1 MKKMNEKIKLNEK
14 ELNIFKNL
22 QRQII
27 DIAKHVRQGSFKT
40 RDRYQSA
47 VERFCKHLA
56 KEFKTQK
63 FANIQD
69 KHLESYIKEL
79 QNKGRNAGYIKT
91 ELSAIRFY
99 HNKCQNT
106 KFELSDNEAFEL
118 EKREIGGVDRSWS
131 DKSFEE
137 YVKLCERRGRYRDK
151 SIAVLAKELG
161 MRIHETLRIDKNTS
175 EKALKENQIHIKGK
189 NGKWR
194 YVPMTDT
201 AKQLLFEQMKEVS
214 RGEKLFV
221 KDGEK
226 THLIIKQVQNF
237 INKNR
242 EKFMYEEE
250 GHADITFHGI
260 RHKYARQK
268 YEEFIKDGCSSYNAR
283 KKVSELLGH
292 ERDEVTHI
300 YLAK

>member
-1 MKKMNEKIKLNEK
+1 MEKKYEKIKLNEK
-14 ELNIFKNL
+14 EFKIFKNL

-27 DIAKHVRQGSFKT
+27 DIAKHVRQGSYQT
-40 RDRYQSA
+40 RDRYQAA

-79 QNKGRNAGYIKT
+79 QENERDAGYIKT

-99 HNKCQNT
+99 HDKCQNN
-106 KFELSDNEAFEL
+106 KFILSGNEAFEL
-118 EKREIGGVDRSWS
+118 ERREIGGVDRAWS
-131 DKSFEE
+131 DKSFIE
-137 YVKLCERRGRYRDK
+137 YIKLCEARGRLRDK
-151 SIAVLAKELG
+151 LIAILAKELG
-161 MRIHETLRIDKNTS
+161 LRIHETLWIDRNTA

-194 YVPMTDT
+194 CIPMTET
-201 AKQLLFEQMKEVS
+201 AKQVLCEQIQKVN
-214 RGEKLFV
+214 RGEKLFIT
-221 KDGEK
+221 KNEK
-226 THLIIKQVQNF
+226 THLVTKQVQNF

-242 EKFMYEEE
+242 EKFMCEKE

-260 RHKYARQK
+260 RHKYARGQ
-268 YEEFIKDGCSSYNAR
+268 YEKFLNSGLNAYKAR
-283 KKVSELLGH
+283 KSVSELLGH
-292 ERDEVTHI
+292 ERDEVTRI

>member
-1 MKKMNEKIKLNEK
+1 MKKKNEKIILNEK
-14 ELNIFKNL
+14 EFNIFKNL

-27 DIAKHVRQGSFKT
+27 DIAKHNKQGSYQT
-40 RDRYQSA
+40 RDRYQA
-47 VERFCKHLA
+47 AAERFCKHLA

-79 QNKGRNAGYIKT
+79 QENGRDAGYIKT

-99 HNKCQNT
+99 HDKCQNT
-106 KFELSDNEAFEL
+106 KFELSGNEAFEL
-118 EKREIGGVDRSWS
+118 EKRQIGGIDRTWS

-137 YVKLCERRGRYRDK
+137 YIKLCEARGRYRDK
-151 SIAVLAKELG
+151 ASVILAKELG
-161 MRIHETLRIDKNTS
+161 VRIHETLWIDRNTA
-175 EKALKENQIHIKGK
+175 EKAIKENQIHIKGK

-194 YVPMTDT
+194 FIPMTGK
-201 AKQLLFEQMKEVS
+201 AKQILFEHMQKVG
-214 RGEKLFV
+214 RGEKLFI
-221 KDGEK
+221 KNDEQ
-226 THLIIKQVQNF
+226 THLVSKQIQNF

-242 EKFMYEEE
+242 EKFMCEKD

-260 RHKYARQK
+260 RHKYAREK
-268 YEEFIKDGCSSYNAR
+268 YEAFIKNGCNSYEAR
-283 KKVSELLGH
+283 KSVSELLGH
-292 ERDEVTHI
+292 ERDEVTRI